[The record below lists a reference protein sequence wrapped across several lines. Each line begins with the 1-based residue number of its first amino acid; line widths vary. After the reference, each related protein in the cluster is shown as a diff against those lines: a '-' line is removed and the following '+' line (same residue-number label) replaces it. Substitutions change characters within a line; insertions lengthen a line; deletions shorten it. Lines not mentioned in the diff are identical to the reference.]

1 VPHEIHSLMQNAHDI
16 DYAVDDPKEQHVRP
30 DRIPSVPWTDI
41 IARSGF
47 PGIGGDCFNGLL

>member
-1 VPHEIHSLMQNAHDI
+1 MQNAHDI